1 MEGQRKLRKLVGH
14 RTIGGT
20 MKHISYSELKTW
32 AECPWKHKL
41 SYIERVKKFIGNEF
55 TAFGRAI
62 HAVCE
67 NIVDKQDGIRLVHS
81 TGTVEELTNKEFF
94 DLSFRKELKALDEE
108 SLDKKLVVEMQ
119 QQGHA
124 IIPQIEPY
132 LKAHFGSY
140 KVVSIEER
148 LYEGVD
154 FVMPLERK
162 FKGFI
167 DLVIK
172 TDDDK
177 YHIIDWKSCSWG
189 WKSEKRSDKLI
200 TYQLTLYKKFWCAK
214 HKIDPSMV
222 ETHFALLKR
231 TAKKDNVEVF
241 RVTSGERKTKNA
253 TKLLS
258 DAIINIENQNF
269 VKNRKS
275 CDFCEFNNTE
285 HCGR

>member
-1 MEGQRKLRKLVGH
+1 
-14 RTIGGT
+14 

-67 NIVDKQDGIRLVHS
+67 NVVLCEQHEH
-81 TGTVEELTNKEFF
+81 TGEEFF
-94 DLSFRKELKALDEE
+94 DLAFRKELKSLDEE
-108 SLDKKLVVEMQ
+108 AIDKKLVVNMQ
-119 QQGHA
+119 QQAHL
-124 IIPQIEPY
+124 IIPQVEPY

-140 KVVSIEER
+140 EVFSVEER
-148 LYEGVD
+148 LYEGVELQK
-154 FVMPLERK
+154 PLERK

-172 TDDDK
+172 TDDGK
-177 YHIIDWKSCSWG
+177 YHVIDWKTCSWG
-189 WKSEKRSDKLI
+189 WKAEKKSDRLI
-200 TYQLTLYKKFWCAK
+200 TYQLTLYKKYFCQK
-214 HKIDPSMV
+214 HDIDPSMV

-231 TAKKDNVEVF
+231 TAKSDNVEIF
-241 RVTSGERKTKNA
+241 RVTSGERKTNNA
-253 TKLLS
+253 LKLLS
-258 DAIINIENQNF
+258 DAIINIENKNF

-275 CDFCEFNNTE
+275 CDYCEFNNTE
-285 HCGR
+285 YCGR

>member
-1 MEGQRKLRKLVGH
+1 
-14 RTIGGT
+14 

-41 SYIERVKKFIGNEF
+41 SYIERVRKFIGNEF

-67 NIVDKQDGIRLVHS
+67 NVVVCEQ
-81 TGTVEELTNKEFF
+81 EELTDEEFF
-94 DLSFRKELKALDEE
+94 DLSFRKELKALNEE
-108 SLDKKLVVEMQ
+108 DLDKKLVVDMQ
-119 QQGHA
+119 QQGHI
-124 IIPQIEPY
+124 IIPQIAPY

-140 KVVSIEER
+140 EVVSIEER
-148 LYEGVD
+148 LYEGID
-154 FVMPLERK
+154 FAMPLERK

-189 WKSEKRSDKLI
+189 WKREKRTDKLI

-214 HKIDPSMV
+214 HEIDPSMV

-231 TAKKDNVEVF
+231 TAKEKNVEIF
-241 RVTSGERKTKNA
+241 RVTSGERKMKNA
-253 TKLLS
+253 LKLLN
-258 DAIINIENQNF
+258 DAIINIEKQNF

-275 CDFCEFNNTE
+275 CDYCEFNNTE
-285 HCGR
+285 HCKR

>member
-1 MEGQRKLRKLVGH
+1 
-14 RTIGGT
+14 

-41 SYIERVKKFIGNEF
+41 SYIERVRKFIGNEF

-67 NIVDKQDGIRLVHS
+67 NVVVTEQDDISG
-81 TGTVEELTNKEFF
+81 EDFF
-94 DLSFRKELKALDEE
+94 DFEFRKELKALNEAE
-108 SLDKKLVVEMQ
+108 LDKKLVVDMQ
-119 QQGHA
+119 QQAHI
-124 IIPQIEPY
+124 IIPQVEPY

-140 KVVSIEER
+140 EVFSVEER
-148 LYEGVD
+148 LYEGID
-154 FVMPLERK
+154 FAMPLERK

-172 TDDDK
+172 TDDGV
-177 YHIIDWKSCSWG
+177 YHVIDWKSCSWG
-189 WKSEKRSDKLI
+189 WKADKKADKLI
-200 TYQLTLYKKFWCAK
+200 TYQLTLYKNFFCEK
-214 HKIDPSMV
+214 HDIDPSMV

-231 TAKKDNVEVF
+231 TAKKDNVEIF

-258 DAIINIENQNF
+258 DAIINIENKNF

-275 CDFCEFNNTE
+275 CDYCEFNNTE
-285 HCGR
+285 FCKRS

>member
-1 MEGQRKLRKLVGH
+1 
-14 RTIGGT
+14 

-41 SYIERVKKFIGNEF
+41 SYIERVRKFIGNEF

-67 NIVDKQDGIRLVHS
+67 NVVVTEQDDISG
-81 TGTVEELTNKEFF
+81 EDFF
-94 DLSFRKELKALDEE
+94 DFEFRKELKALNEVE
-108 SLDKKLVVEMQ
+108 LDKKLVVDMQ
-119 QQGHA
+119 QQAHI
-124 IIPQIEPY
+124 IIPQVEPY

-140 KVVSIEER
+140 EVFSVEER
-148 LYEGVD
+148 LYEGID
-154 FVMPLERK
+154 FIMPIERK

-172 TDDDK
+172 TDDGK
-177 YHIIDWKSCSWG
+177 YHVIDWKSCSWG
-189 WKSEKRSDKLI
+189 WKAEKKADRLI
-200 TYQLTLYKKFWCAK
+200 TYQLTLYKKFFCEK
-214 HKIDPSMV
+214 HDIDPSMV

-231 TAKKDNVEVF
+231 TAKQNNVEIF
-241 RVTSGERKTKNA
+241 RVTSGERKTGNA

-258 DAIINIENQNF
+258 DAIRNIEKQNF

-275 CDFCEFNNTE
+275 CDYCEFNNTE
-285 HCGR
+285 HCKR

>member
-1 MEGQRKLRKLVGH
+1 
-14 RTIGGT
+14 

-67 NIVDKQDGIRLVHS
+67 NVVLTEQD
-81 TGTVEELTNKEFF
+81 ELSGEDFF
-94 DLSFRKELKALDEE
+94 DFEFRKELKALNE
-108 SLDKKLVVEMQ
+108 SELDKKLVVDMQ
-119 QQGHA
+119 QQAHN
-124 IIPQIEPY
+124 IIPQVEPC

-140 KVVSIEER
+140 EVFSVEER
-148 LYEGVD
+148 LYEGVELEE
-154 FVMPLERK
+154 PLERK

-177 YHIIDWKSCSWG
+177 YHVIDWKTCSWG
-189 WKSEKRSDKLI
+189 WKAEKRTDRLI
-200 TYQLTLYKKFWCAK
+200 TYQLTLYKKYFCQK
-214 HKIDPSMV
+214 HNIDPSMV

-231 TAKKDNVEVF
+231 TAKKDNVEIF
-241 RVTSGERKTKNA
+241 RVTSGARKTKNA
-253 TKLLS
+253 TKLLN

-275 CDFCEFNNTE
+275 CDYCEFNNTE
-285 HCGR
+285 FCGR

>member
-1 MEGQRKLRKLVGH
+1 
-14 RTIGGT
+14 

-67 NIVDKQDGIRLVHS
+67 NVV
-81 TGTVEELTNKEFF
+81 LTEQQEVSGEDFF
-94 DLSFRKELKALDEE
+94 DFEFRKELKALNEE
-108 SLDKKLVVEMQ
+108 ELNKKLVVDMQ
-119 QQGHA
+119 RQAHN

-140 KVVSIEER
+140 EVFSVEEH
-148 LYEGVD
+148 LYEGID
-154 FVMPLERK
+154 FVAPIERK

-167 DLVIK
+167 DLVLK
-172 TDDDK
+172 TDDGK
-177 YHIIDWKSCSWG
+177 YHVIDWKTCSWG
-189 WKSEKRSDKLI
+189 WKAEKKADRLI
-200 TYQLTLYKKFWCAK
+200 TYQLTLYKKFFCEK
-214 HKIDPSMV
+214 HDIDPSEV

-231 TAKKDNVEVF
+231 TAKDNNVEIF
-241 RVTSGERKTKNA
+241 RVTSGDRKTGNA

-258 DAIINIENQNF
+258 DAIRNIEKKNF

-275 CDFCEFNNTE
+275 CDYCEFNNTE
-285 HCGR
+285 YCKR